1 MLAVALLALRLWWGR
16 VAERR
21 LHAALDQ
28 LASRGEPVRAEDL
41 DHSRLDDAANAA
53 AYLKQAA
60 ASVNATT
67 YSPANTAMDFPAA
80 YTPRSPKWH
89 DVAKAAMAV
98 NGPAFVTAR
107 RARAFDRAD
116 WGQPAALLF
125 NPGPLNAMRALANTL
140 GDGALYAHEA
150 GDDVAALETIRDVR
164 HVAAAVG
171 QHPLLVNNLV
181 SVGID
186 ALAMARLHEIATGL
200 RIDPHDAPAP
210 APPQR
215 DAAPAG
221 PFASTQPTVPPRG
234 PSPAH
239 VRALIAELLDD
250 RAPVAAARGAWA
262 GERLSALEAQ
272 RGDARNSWLVRPA
285 FDLDAV
291 RVVKIFDAMEEAS
304 AQPTWPE
311 AQALLN
317 RTLGPPPPP
326 APRSPAGQVLTIDW
340 SRVVSSILFSG
351 VGSGRA
357 IEQHFRSTTERRL
370 VAVKLAAQLY
380 RADHGQWPPD
390 GGDRP
395 VVYSAGPN
403 GVFDT
408 RGPQSVPNV
417 PIYGWARGADEWR
430 DLARWAPPTPA
441 TAPSTQ
447 AVDDQPDK
455 PDDPR

>member
-1 MLAVALLALRLWWGR
+1 M
-16 VAERR
+16 
-21 LHAALDQ
+21 
-28 LASRGEPVRAEDL
+28 
-41 DHSRLDDAANAA
+41 
-53 AYLKQAA
+53 
-60 ASVNATT
+60 
-67 YSPANTAMDFPAA
+67 
-80 YTPRSPKWH
+80 
-89 DVAKAAMAV
+89 
-98 NGPAFVTAR
+98 
-107 RARAFDRAD
+107 
-116 WGQPAALLF
+116 
-125 NPGPLNAMRALANTL
+125 
-140 GDGALYAHEA
+140 
-150 GDDVAALETIRDVR
+150 
-164 HVAAAVG
+164 
-171 QHPLLVNNLV
+171 
-181 SVGID
+181 
-186 ALAMARLHEIATGL
+186 
-200 RIDPHDAPAP
+200 
-210 APPQR
+210 
-215 DAAPAG
+215 
-221 PFASTQPTVPPRG
+221 PPRG

-447 AVDDQPDK
+447 AVDDQLDK